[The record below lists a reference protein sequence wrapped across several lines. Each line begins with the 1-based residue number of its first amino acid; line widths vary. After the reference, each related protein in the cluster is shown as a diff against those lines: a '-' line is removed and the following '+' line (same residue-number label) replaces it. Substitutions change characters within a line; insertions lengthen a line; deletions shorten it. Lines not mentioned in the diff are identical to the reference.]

1 MRLGYHCEAYGPDKV
16 VDGMLAVLAERLDSL
31 TDESPLSKS
40 EVIGLVA
47 LVESARDALG
57 FLAPKNCE

>member
-31 TDESPLSKS
+31 QDSTLSKS

-47 LVESARDALG
+47 LVESARDALE